1 MREDEWND
9 TEFCKQLLSNYK
21 NDPDPHKTDSIP
33 LEQLARELGIGL
45 QNDCE
50 Q

>member
-9 TEFCKQLLSNYK
+9 TEFCNQLLSNYK

-33 LEQLARELGIGL
+33 LEKLAQELGIDL
-45 QNDCE
+45 QNDCKP
-50 Q
+50 